1 MSVLHRGIALAAAMA
16 SLVSIIGPARA
27 DYPDRPVK
35 LVVPFP
41 PGGALDVV
49 GRIVVARMGPAL
61 GQSIVIDNRGGAG
74 GALGAETVA
83 RAEPDG
89 YTLLVGSFGT
99 HAANPALSPVRYDPI
114 KDFVPIGGLA
124 STPFTVDLAL
134 SFPATNLSE
143 MVQRLKA
150 EPKKYSY
157 GSYGPGSASHLAT
170 EFFRGLVGSEFV
182 HVPYRGAAPALNDLI
197 TGRIDFMLNTIS
209 SSKPFILDNRIRTVA
224 IASKTRSQ
232 ILPQI
237 PSAPEAGMPDLLVST
252 WFGIFAPA
260 GTPEPIVKKL
270 NAALQVAL
278 RDPDTIKRLEDAGT
292 DPMPGTPDEFRAF
305 VAEEIVRWKDI
316 IGKNAIKV
324 N

>member
-1 MSVLHRGIALAAAMA
+1 MSDLRRCVTLAVAIACLA
-16 SLVSIIGPARA
+16 SITAPAHA
-27 DYPDRPVK
+27 EYPDRPVR

-49 GRIVVARMGPAL
+49 GRIVAASMGPAL

-74 GALGAETVA
+74 GALGAEQVA

-114 KDFVPIGGLA
+114 KDFTVVGGLA
-124 STPFTVDLAL
+124 STPFTIDLAL
-134 SFPATNLSE
+134 TFPATTLAE

-157 GSYGPGSASHLAT
+157 GSYGPGSSSHLAT
-170 EFFRGLVGSEFV
+170 EFFRSLIGAEIV
-182 HVPYRGAAPALNDLI
+182 HVPYRGAAPALTDLI
-197 TGRIDFMLNTIS
+197 SGRIDFMFNTIS
-209 SSKPFILDNRIRTVA
+209 SSKPFILDKKIKTVA
-224 IASKTRSQ
+224 IASKTRSK

-237 PSAPEAGMPDLLVST
+237 PSTPEAGFPDLLVST

-260 GTPEPIVKKL
+260 STPEPIVKKL

-292 DPMPGTPDEFRAF
+292 DPMPGTPEEFRAYM
-305 VAEEIVRWKDI
+305 AEEIVRWKDLI
-316 IGKNAIKV
+316 AKNGIKV

>member
-1 MSVLHRGIALAAAMA
+1 MLVHRRGIALVAAIACLA
-16 SLVSIIGPARA
+16 FATVPVRA
-27 DYPDRPVK
+27 DYPERPVK

-74 GALGAETVA
+74 GALGAESVA
-83 RAEPDG
+83 RADPDG

-114 KDFVPIGGLA
+114 KDFVVIGGLA

-150 EPKKYSY
+150 DPKKYSY
-157 GSYGPGSASHLAT
+157 GSYGPGSSSHLAT
-170 EFFRGLVGSEFV
+170 EFFRSLVGSEFV

-209 SSKPFILDNRIRTVA
+209 SSKPFILDGRIRTVA

-237 PSAPEAGMPDLLVST
+237 PSTPEAGLPELLVST
-252 WFGIFAPA
+252 WFGVFAPA

-278 RDPDTIKRLEDAGT
+278 RDPGTVKRLEDAGT
-292 DPMPGTPDEFRAF
+292 DPMPGTPEEFGTF
-305 VAEEIVRWKDI
+305 VAEEIVRWKAVI
-316 IGKNAIKV
+316 EKNRIKM